1 MSGSSEAAAAVMQA
15 PDQKLLQTAAS
26 AVPDA
31 HAGPHLSLSGLWF
44 LIADP
49 SAKRLMWLETST
61 AQIEGKGAGLKQ
73 AALSEALSALAP
85 QTQKNLLNLFNTVI
99 RKGKCGPMDVG
110 TDAESGIAGISL
122 TGWRYD
128 AGDGRQFVICH
139 PSAVAAGGEGG
150 HVVRGLAPILK
161 HFVENSGKI
170 VMTADN
176 FGYVRYASPGFF
188 HAFGIDDPA
197 LCIGRN
203 IAHIPKRVGK
213 TLAALIQTVLARTSS
228 ASGKGRFKMPNGDT
242 MVMNY
247 SALFFRLSET
257 AGGVVFT
264 AEPDGHG
271 DADFTRIFDVM
282 TSPLIVVDTKTRKML
297 AANKAARKAFQLT
310 QQSMDE
316 HPITETLL
324 HPKSYGL
331 LLEAAKKANNI
342 PIAVVVNSLDGSSR
356 NKRIR
361 AIFIDND
368 DDPPHLVLESR
379 A

>member
-1 MSGSSEAAAAVMQA
+1 MSASSEAAAAVMQA
-15 PDQKLLQTAAS
+15 PDQKPVEAAAA

-31 HAGPHLSLSGLWF
+31 HAQPHLSLSGLLF

-49 SAKRLMWLETST
+49 AARRLMWLETAT
-61 AQIEGKGAGLKQ
+61 GQIEGKGSGLKQ

-85 QTQKNLLNLFNTVI
+85 QTQKNLLNLFNTVV
-99 RKGKCGPMDVG
+99 RKGKCGPIDVG

-128 AGDGRQFVICH
+128 AEDGRHFVVCH
-139 PSAVAAGGEGG
+139 PSVGAAGGEGG

-176 FGYVRYASPGFF
+176 FGYIRYASPGFF

-213 TLAALIQTVLARTSS
+213 TLTALIQTVLARTSS

-242 MVMNY
+242 AVMQY
-247 SALFFRLSET
+247 SALYFRLSDT

-264 AEPDGHG
+264 AEPDGHSE
-271 DADFTRIFDVM
+271 ADFSRIFDVM
-282 TSPLIVVDTKTRKML
+282 TTPILVVDTKTRKML
-297 AANKAARKAFQLT
+297 AANKSARKAYHLT

-342 PIAVVVNSLDGSSR
+342 PIAVVVNSLDGSSK

-361 AIFIDND
+361 ALLIDNG
-368 DDPPHLVLESR
+368 DDPPHLVLEGR